1 MLALYAR
8 SVVRDD
14 GWPEKNE
21 RVEQQQQQKGEKIFL
36 ILYTCPS
43 AMHNK
48 DGSIVYIYPEQQP
61 KNIYQQHVLCC
72 YIPSASQNVSRS
84 LYVDHLL

>member
-48 DGSIVYIYPEQQP
+48 DGSIVYIYTLNNNP
-61 KNIYQQHVLCC
+61 KI
-72 YIPSASQNVSRS
+72 YIPATCFMLLHPISQSECFSIAIR
-84 LYVDHLL
+84 